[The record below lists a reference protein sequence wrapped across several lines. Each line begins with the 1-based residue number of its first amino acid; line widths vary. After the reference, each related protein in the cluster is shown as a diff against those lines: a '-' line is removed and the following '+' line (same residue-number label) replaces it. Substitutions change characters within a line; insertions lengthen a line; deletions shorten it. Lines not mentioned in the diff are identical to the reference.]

1 LDLTKDIIF
10 ISTAD
15 WDCPFWTNKQHMA
28 VALAERGYRILYVES
43 MGLRKPTLGKKDITR
58 VFGRLRKWAG
68 GLREVRKNI
77 WVFSPIVIP
86 YHELPWVKG
95 INIRVL
101 CRYIRKYMRH
111 LKFRNPILWTYN
123 PLSIDMVGSFNE
135 SIVVY
140 HCVDDL
146 TAAPGMPVNSILTLE
161 KNLVQRADIIFTT
174 SPRLHETRSRWN
186 PNNTYYFPNVADFNH
201 FSTACQQGR
210 IPEDIQNIPHPRIGF
225 IGAISEYK
233 VDFELISFVAE
244 KRKDWHWVMIGQ
256 VGEGQP
262 ETSVNLL
269 KRANIHLLGP
279 KQYQILPDYLRGF
292 DVAVLPCPKNDY
304 TTSMFPMKFFEY
316 LSAGKPVVATDL
328 PALRHYADA
337 CILTQTPDDFIQAI
351 DSVFK
356 GKMPDK
362 KKCLELAQE
371 HTWQKRLDQMEKLL
385 MEKFKQKNS

>member
-15 WDCPFWTNKQHMA
+15 WDYPFWTNKQHVA

-77 WVFSPIVIP
+77 WVFSPIAIP
-86 YHELPWVKG
+86 FHERSWVKG

-146 TAAPGMPVNSILTLE
+146 TAAPGMPVNSILKLE
-161 KNLVQRADIIFTT
+161 
-174 SPRLHETRSRWN
+174 
-186 PNNTYYFPNVADFNH
+186 
-201 FSTACQQGR
+201 
-210 IPEDIQNIPHPRIGF
+210 
-225 IGAISEYK
+225 
-233 VDFELISFVAE
+233 
-244 KRKDWHWVMIGQ
+244 
-256 VGEGQP
+256 
-262 ETSVNLL
+262 
-269 KRANIHLLGP
+269 
-279 KQYQILPDYLRGF
+279 
-292 DVAVLPCPKNDY
+292 
-304 TTSMFPMKFFEY
+304 
-316 LSAGKPVVATDL
+316 
-328 PALRHYADA
+328 
-337 CILTQTPDDFIQAI
+337 
-351 DSVFK
+351 
-356 GKMPDK
+356 
-362 KKCLELAQE
+362 
-371 HTWQKRLDQMEKLL
+371 
-385 MEKFKQKNS
+385 